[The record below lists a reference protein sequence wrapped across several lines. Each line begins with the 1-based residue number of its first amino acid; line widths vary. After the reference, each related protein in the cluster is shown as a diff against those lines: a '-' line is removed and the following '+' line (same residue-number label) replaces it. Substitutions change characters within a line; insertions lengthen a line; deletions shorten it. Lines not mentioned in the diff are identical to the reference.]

1 MKRYLNIF
9 PYIIIFVFLL
19 HSSPVL
25 GGEKVHFYASAEAS
39 PSMGGKVIIGI
50 DATPGNPTQSSV
62 NVSKT
67 KDSKYKYKF
76 PVGYYEEVSTT
87 FYYKASANANYVFKG
102 WATDDNVNSG
112 NTNASYS
119 IKLTGKG
126 GLTKDGE
133 ETASKQYAIF
143 ARMTGDPASGSTIN
157 FGEAVEGIGSTQ
169 TITITHAHAGTISL
183 TTTGDFSVSPTSIA
197 SAASETV
204 TPITITFSPQGQ
216 GSKTG
221 KLTVS
226 SNNGL
231 SNLTYTL
238 KGVGY
243 AKPSV
248 QWNTNFSEQI
258 TSGVTLSVGDTLR
271 ASCVS
276 GQTITYSDYKT
287 DYFSSAIDDNGDPV
301 LVVKESI
308 LGTISNVSVKVNLE
322 KREDTFW
329 AAHSETFTLGLTNLT
344 PQTIVWNDKISDLT
358 NKNLPY
364 TINLTA
370 VAYNSKTNQPSGL
383 PITYTVDKTDY
394 VSVSGNTLTVKA
406 VGGLTTITAS
416 VAGNASYAPASVSKI
431 VKVID
436 ATKPCDTEDEYS
448 DGSFKGKNTHTIYP
462 TLPDKLTFNARKETW
477 LLSKELHVVEYNG
490 STELNKH
497 VYGDISSDNAGTN
510 IAITLQPTTTH
521 VVFKASDKA
530 TYTYYITDI
539 KTTRRTSCEVD
550 KTSLHYASYPG
561 QAITQTVKCTYANTM
576 IFLSLESGSN
586 WTVNP
591 ESFGEC
597 GGEGE
602 QAIQVTFSSQTKG
615 EFFDVLYIKNNVG
628 TILKEISLT
637 ASVTTQ
643 EQLLESWNIQETY
656 TVADKAILQAKTNI
670 GKTDFT
676 FSVESSTPNDIVQ
689 IDGNTMTFKGTG
701 TATIQAYQAGGGLY
715 DAFTTTKTI
724 TINKATPTI
733 ITPPT
738 ASNISYTQALGK
750 SNLSGGVVTIDW
762 QGNENTPVEGHFQWK
777 QPMFVPSANYGN
789 PQQQTLV
796 FVPNREDLYNR
807 VECQTTL
814 TVAQINQTLTWNQDL
829 PTTVVEGEQIPLTTT
844 VTSGRPISYTFSPD
858 YLGKQATK
866 VVATNPD
873 TLIAL
878 QRGKGT
884 VTAVCPGDADYKA
897 SNAITKNIN
906 ILGQPRISWNL
917 PDMVMF
923 NQQYNDIYTI
933 TNGDPALLTITN
945 HHPDIAYIE
954 NNQLTVLNKKGTA
967 TITFTFAGN
976 DEWAAWETEL
986 NITPQSAL
994 DHVAFT
1000 YNEAMFNANTITIQ
1014 KTKASWDN
1022 NTLKLNNGTTNWDD
1036 VYVVIKFKGI
1046 PKDVSFDYKA
1056 GSGTAS
1062 TGWTDWSAPPWYV
1075 HESADGSNWSSI
1087 WDIESNSTDW
1097 KTVSNLPLKPDTRY
1111 IKLCYSG
1118 NFDGY
1123 FRNVTV
1129 SERNELIANPTSLDF
1144 GNTAKVGDEPTTR
1157 TLALNWYNVFDLDV
1171 YVEGANA
1178 NVFKAVTTSVSASPD
1193 NYQENVSVTVQY
1205 LHTEG
1210 GTANAELCISDTKK
1224 GGTQT
1229 LRIPMT
1235 GITQKLQQTLSWLPN
1250 YADAEPILP
1259 ISNEPITVAQAS
1271 SGLEVTYT
1279 SSNPAV
1285 IEVVNDGKALKVV
1298 GRGETLITATQ
1309 AGNSTWAEAT
1319 SIQKTFKVTEKNITR
1334 IQLTQDL
1341 TRLKTTDEDFTLIAK
1356 LQKQLSDGSWEE
1368 VPEQA
1373 ANIRFSTPTN
1383 NVVTV
1388 VNTNQLHIVAEG
1400 TDMLYAYF
1408 DETQQYEAAQC
1419 AVSVRVRVP
1428 SVGCDHPIIPTDLTE
1443 EYTFFQMNMD
1453 EINKV
1458 IAIDRTY
1465 GTPASFTFKHA
1476 GGNYKAPIIGTNHY
1490 KGPLTVQQS
1499 TDGGS
1504 TWSGNLY
1511 EVTPTLNQYNETEAI
1526 ELSRNATHIRITRP
1540 ANGEGYHYIK
1550 DVVVLMADYV
1560 ESQPNAVD
1568 FGNVSVGSTVTKEI
1582 TIDYSYIRD
1591 VLELSKTT
1599 NELSLSHD
1607 AIGEDCGDF
1616 GKQIVQVTF
1625 HPQIG
1630 STAMGAY
1637 NDVITLT
1644 ESVRGEVL
1652 QIPVAA
1658 NVTKS
1663 GQQIVWDQPTDVQ
1676 ALDDVIINAH
1686 ATSEL
1691 PLTYQ
1696 TSDPTIATV
1705 DNNGHVT
1712 ILQAGTVIFTV
1723 SQAGNIYYN
1732 PATPVSKEFTIH
1744 KVVPTIVTY
1753 PTASTICYGQAL
1765 MHATLTGGAAQDDM
1779 PGTFAWTNE
1788 LALPGDVGT
1797 QPVSVTFVP
1806 QGQHALFY
1814 DVAVFTIPIE
1824 VLRAEQRIA
1833 ILQALPIQARLNI
1846 AAPINACVQIRNSVT
1861 NEWECRNRT
1870 FTILSSDPAIV
1881 SVAGRYITGLQ
1892 KGQTTT
1898 LQLSVAEDA
1907 NYLPI
1912 EPLSVDVVVYEQDQ
1926 WLAVMPDDE
1935 DKHANTGVDE
1945 GTFNM
1950 VFAQIDQATL
1960 DAFGGAVNKTYTNVL
1975 NEESYYVAN
1984 QMTYMQMVKA
1994 DIWLPFVAP
2003 FDIKSLSVL
2012 ETMDEAQLQNAPTK
2026 QDAITLQAQANKVF
2040 VDLMQTQ
2047 LQEDGQGHITAPDLQ
2062 GIIDQFVNESTTN
2075 RGLFPL
2081 VHYNGT
2087 NGNTASYYLYETTGT
2102 WDFLNDKVDITW
2114 QPVIQDADGV
2124 IMKKGHAYMLQFP
2137 YCPFCANHDRWD
2149 YWTGKIILFQGMGT
2163 QTIDGTNQHQ
2173 TIKQLQNSLL
2183 TNQLTYTGNATLH
2196 DMHADAGEVFVFD
2209 DNPENDTYNYFV
2221 RNETACVLKP
2231 TQAFVYANIL
2241 PEKESG
2247 MYPSRVVAVD
2257 DNLPAQNGEQYEYYP
2272 KAISRTG
2279 EIIWE
2284 RRLIQNEGVTTN
2296 IERIEAADQVNVYT
2310 ITGQFLTHTT
2320 FGHIQHVLPNGVY
2333 MVRNQQG
2340 CTQKVVLNNGVVY

>member
-9 PYIIIFVFLL
+9 PYIIAFVFLL
-19 HSSPVL
+19 HSVPVL
-25 GGEKVHFYASAEAS
+25 GKDEVTFEASAEAS
-39 PSMGGKVIIGI
+39 PSVGGKVIIGI
-50 DATPGNPTQSSV
+50 DATPGTPTQSAV
-62 NVSKT
+62 NVSIK
-67 KDSKYKYKF
+67 KDSKFSWGGYK
-76 PVGYYEEVSTT
+76 EASTT

-102 WATDDNVNSG
+102 WSTDINANSG

-126 GLTKDGE
+126 NGKIWEDVKK
-133 ETASKQYAIF
+133 TASKQYAIF
-143 ARMTGDPASGSTIN
+143 ARLTGNPTSGSEID
-157 FGEAVEGIGSTQ
+157 FGEVVGGMIYQKEIV
-169 TITITHAHAGTISL
+169 ITHAHAGNISISAPK
-183 TTTGDFSVSPTSIA
+183 GFSVSPTTIES
-197 SAASETV
+197 SASETE
-204 TPITITFSPQGQ
+204 TTITITFDAKEIGTYK
-216 GSKTG
+216 GTLKI
-221 KLTVS
+221 S
-226 SNNGL
+226 STTDGL
-231 SNLTYTL
+231 DPLTY
-238 KGVGY
+238 
-243 AKPSV
+243 
-248 QWNTNFSEQI
+248 
-258 TSGVTLSVGDTLR
+258 
-271 ASCVS
+271 
-276 GQTITYSDYKT
+276 
-287 DYFSSAIDDNGDPV
+287 
-301 LVVKESI
+301 
-308 LGTISNVSVKVNLE
+308 NLE
-322 KREDTFW
+322 
-329 AAHSETFTLGLTNLT
+329 
-344 PQTIVWNDKISDLT
+344 
-358 NKNLPY
+358 
-364 TINLTA
+364 
-370 VAYNSKTNQPSGL
+370 
-383 PITYTVDKTDY
+383 
-394 VSVSGNTLTVKA
+394 
-406 VGGLTTITAS
+406 AS
-416 VAGNASYAPASVSKI
+416 VAKI
-431 VKVID
+431 
-436 ATKPCDTEDEYS
+436 AQS
-448 DGSFKGKNTHTIYP
+448 
-462 TLPDKLTFNARKETW
+462 
-477 LLSKELHVVEYNG
+477 
-490 STELNKH
+490 
-497 VYGDISSDNAGTN
+497 
-510 IAITLQPTTTH
+510 
-521 VVFKASDKA
+521 
-530 TYTYYITDI
+530 
-539 KTTRRTSCEVD
+539 
-550 KTSLHYASYPG
+550 
-561 QAITQTVKCTYANTM
+561 
-576 IFLSLESGSN
+576 
-586 WTVNP
+586 
-591 ESFGEC
+591 
-597 GGEGE
+597 
-602 QAIQVTFSSQTKG
+602 
-615 EFFDVLYIKNNVG
+615 
-628 TILKEISLT
+628 
-637 ASVTTQ
+637 
-643 EQLLESWNIQETY
+643 LESWNIQETY
-656 TVADKAILQAKTNI
+656 TVADKVTLQAKTTI

-676 FSVESSTPNDIVQ
+676 FSVDSSTPNDIVQ

-701 TATIQAYQAGGGLY
+701 TATIKAYQAGGGLY
-715 DAFTTTKTI
+715 DVLTTTKTI
-724 TINKATPTI
+724 TINKAKPTI
-733 ITPPT
+733 VTTPT
-738 ASNISYTQALGK
+738 ASNISYTEALGM
-750 SNLSGGVVTIDW
+750 SNLSGGQATINW
-762 QGNENTPVEGHFQWK
+762 QGNENTLVEGHFQWK

-789 PQQQTLV
+789 PQQQSLV
-796 FVPNREDLYNR
+796 FVPTREDLYNR

-844 VTSGRPISYTFSPD
+844 VTSGRPISYTFSPN
-858 YLGKQATK
+858 YLGEQVTK
-866 VVATNPD
+866 VVATNLD

-884 VTAVCPGDADYKA
+884 VTAVCPGDADYKE
-897 SNAITKNIN
+897 SNAITKNIY

-917 PDMVMF
+917 PNMVMF
-923 NQQYNDIYTI
+923 KQQYNDIYTI

-976 DEWAAWETEL
+976 DKWAAWETEL
-986 NITPQSAL
+986 NIKPQSAM

-1000 YNEAMFNANTITIQ
+1000 YNEAMFNADTITTQ
-1014 KTKASWDN
+1014 KTKASWEN
-1022 NTLKLNNGTTNWDD
+1022 NTLKLSDDGFNWDD
-1036 VYVVIKFKGI
+1036 RFVVIKFQGI
-1046 PKDVSFDYKA
+1046 PKDLSFDYRVQYPA
-1056 GSGTAS
+1056 FFTAS
-1062 TGWTDWSAPPWYV
+1062 DADWYV

-1097 KTVSNLPLKPDTRY
+1097 KTVSNLPLKPNTRY

-1157 TLALNWYNVFDLDV
+1157 TLALNWYNVFGLDV

-1178 NVFKAVTTSVSASPD
+1178 NVFEAVTTSVSASPD

-1205 LHTEG
+1205 DHIKG

-1235 GITQKLQQTLSWLPN
+1235 GTTQKLQQTLSWLPN

-1271 SGLEVTYT
+1271 SGLEVAYT

-1298 GRGETLITATQ
+1298 GSGETLITATQ

-1356 LQKQLSDGSWEE
+1356 LQKQLPDGSWEE

-1373 ANIRFSTPTN
+1373 ANIRFSTQTN

-1388 VNTNQLHIVAEG
+1388 LNTNQLHIVAEG

-1408 DETQQYEAAQC
+1408 DETPQYEAAQC

-1443 EYTFFQMNMD
+1443 EYTFFQMNLD

-1476 GGNYKAPIIGTNHY
+1476 GGQWSILGTNY
-1490 KGPLTVQQS
+1490 YQGPLTVQES

-1511 EVTPTLNQYNETEAI
+1511 EVTPVLDQYNETEAI

-1540 ANGEGYHYIK
+1540 KNGQGYHYIK

-1560 ESQPNAVD
+1560 ESQPNALD
-1568 FGNVSVGSTVTKEI
+1568 FGNVSVGSTVTKEV

-1607 AIGEDCGDF
+1607 AIGEDCGDY

-1652 QIPVAA
+1652 QIPVTA

-1663 GQQIVWDQPTDVQ
+1663 GQQIVWDQATDVQ
-1676 ALDDVIINAH
+1676 ALDDLTINAH

-1712 ILQAGTVIFTV
+1712 ILQAGTVTFTV
-1723 SQAGNIYYN
+1723 SQEGNIYYN

-1744 KVVPTIVTY
+1744 KVVPTIATY
-1753 PTASTICYGQAL
+1753 PTASTIHYAQAL

-1824 VLRAEQRIA
+1824 VLPAEQRITM
-1833 ILQALPIQARLNI
+1833 LQALPIQARLNT

-1861 NEWECRNRT
+1861 NEWECSNRT
-1870 FTILSSDPAIV
+1870 FTVLSSDPAIV
-1881 SVAGRYITGLQ
+1881 SVEGKYITGLQ

-1907 NYLPI
+1907 NYLSI

-1935 DKHANTGVDE
+1935 DKHANTGVNE

-2003 FDIKSLSVL
+2003 FDIQSLSVL
-2012 ETMDEAQLQNAPTK
+2012 ETMDEALLQNAATK
-2026 QDAITLQAQANKVF
+2026 QEAITLQAQANKTF

-2047 LQEDGQGHITAPDLQ
+2047 LQEDALGSITATDLQ
-2062 GIIDQFVNESTTN
+2062 GIIDQFVNQSTTD
-2075 RGLFPL
+2075 RGVFPL
-2081 VHYNGT
+2081 VHYDGT

-2137 YCPFCANHDRWD
+2137 YCPFCVNHDRWD
-2149 YWTGKIILFQGMGT
+2149 YWTGKIILFQGVGT
-2163 QTIDGTNQHQ
+2163 QTIDGTNQHSQ
-2173 TIKQLQNSLL
+2173 IKAQQSNLL

-2209 DNPENDTYNYFV
+2209 DNPQNDTYNYFV

-2247 MYPSRVVAVD
+2247 MYPSRVVAAD

-2272 KAISRTG
+2272 KAVSRTG

-2284 RRLIQNEGVTTN
+2284 RRPIQNEGVTTN
-2296 IERIEAADQVNVYT
+2296 IERIEATDQVNVYT

-2320 FGHIQHVLPNGVY
+2320 FGHIQNVLPNGVY

-2340 CTQKVVLNNGVVY
+2340 RTQKVVLNNGVVY

>member
-1 MKRYLNIF
+1 MKRKLH
-9 PYIIIFVFLL
+9 YIILTLILVV
-19 HSSPVL
+19 SNNVL
-25 GGEKVHFYASAEAS
+25 AKNVNFDAYAYAEPLTAGKVKISAE
-39 PSMGGKVIIGI
+39 GKNNEDSEAYLRI
-50 DATPGNPTQSSV
+50 
-62 NVSKT
+62 T
-67 KDSKYKYKF
+67 KDSKWSVIYYKT
-76 PVGYYEEVSTT
+76 VSTT
-87 FYYKASANANYVFKG
+87 FYYEYSQNESQKEVYHFKG
-102 WATDDNVNSG
+102 WNSDKNANTGDNTITYYVEG
-112 NTNASYS
+112 NGYEPNPT
-119 IKLTGKG
+119 
-126 GLTKDGE
+126 LTKY
-133 ETASKQYAIF
+133 YAIF
-143 ARMTGDPASGSTIN
+143 ARMTGDPASGSTID
-157 FGEAVEGIGSTQ
+157 FGEAVEGIGATK
-169 TITITHAHAGTISL
+169 ILNITHAHAGTISL
-183 TTTGDFSVSPTSIA
+183 TTTGDFSVSPATINSIA
-197 SAASETV
+197 EETAS
-204 TPITITFSPQGQ
+204 ITITFSPQGQ
-216 GSKTG
+216 GIRKGT
-221 KLTVS
+221 LTVS

-238 KGVGY
+238 QGVGY

-248 QWNTNFSEQI
+248 EWNTNFSEQI
-258 TSGVTLSVGDTLR
+258 TSGVTTLSVGDTLR

-276 GQTITYSDYKT
+276 GQTITYSDYNT
-287 DYFSSAIDDNGDPV
+287 DYFSSAIDDAGDPV

-308 LGTISNVSVKVNLE
+308 PGTISNVSVKVNLE
-322 KREDTFW
+322 KREDTYW

-344 PQTIVWNDKISDLT
+344 PQYILWTDNISNLT

-364 TINLTA
+364 TKELTA
-370 VAYNSKTNQPSGL
+370 VAYNSKTNQPSEL
-383 PITYTVDKTDY
+383 PITYTVDNEDY
-394 VSVSGNTLTVKA
+394 VSVSGNTLTIKA
-406 VGGLTTITAS
+406 VGGPTTITAS
-416 VAGNASYAPASVSKI
+416 VAGNENYAPASVSKI

-436 ATKPCDTEDEYS
+436 ATKLCDTEDIHNN
-448 DGSFKGKNTHTIYP
+448 GSFKENNTYTIYP
-462 TLPDKLTFNARKETW
+462 TLPDKLTFNARKQNL
-477 LLSKELHVVEYNG
+477 LLSKDLHVFEYNG
-490 STELNKH
+490 STELKKH
-497 VYGDISSDNAGTN
+497 VYEDISYKDAGTN

-530 TYTYYITDI
+530 TYTYYITNI
-539 KTTRRTSCEVD
+539 RTTRRTSCEVD
-550 KTSLHYASYPG
+550 KTSFHYASYPG

-615 EFFDVLYIKNNVG
+615 EFSDVLYIKNNVG
-628 TILKEISLT
+628 TILKEIPLT

-656 TVADKAILQAKTNI
+656 TVADKVTLQAKTNI

-676 FSVESSTPNDIVQ
+676 FSVDSSTPADIVQ

-701 TATIQAYQAGGGLY
+701 TATIKAYQAGGGLY

-738 ASNISYTQALGK
+738 ASNISYTQTLGM

-777 QPMFVPSANYGN
+777 EIMLVPSANYGN

-829 PTTVVEGEQIPLTTT
+829 PTTIVEDELIPLTTT

-858 YLGKQATK
+858 YLGEQATK

-897 SNAITKNIN
+897 SNAITKNIY
-906 ILGQPRISWNL
+906 ILGQPRITWNL

-923 NQQYNDIYTI
+923 NQQYNNIYSI

-945 HHPDIAYIE
+945 HHPNIAYIE
-954 NNQLTVLNKKGTA
+954 NNKLTVLNKKGTA

-1036 VYVVIKFKGI
+1036 VYVVINFKGI
-1046 PKDVSFDYKA
+1046 PKDLSFDYRA
-1056 GSGTAS
+1056 GNGTAS

-1075 HESADGSNWSSI
+1075 HESADGTNWSPI

-1097 KTVSNLPLKPDTRY
+1097 KTVSNLPLKPNTRY

-1178 NVFKAVTTSVSASPD
+1178 NVFEAITTSVPASPD
-1193 NYQENVSVTVQY
+1193 NYQENVQVTVQY

-1210 GTANAELCISDTKK
+1210 GTANAELCISDVKQ

-1235 GITQKLQQTLSWLPN
+1235 GTTQKLQQTLSWLPN
-1250 YADAEPILP
+1250 YADAEPVLP
-1259 ISNEPITVAQAS
+1259 ISNEPITVATAS

-1285 IEVVNDGKALKVV
+1285 IDVVNDGKALKVV
-1298 GRGETLITATQ
+1298 GSGETLITATQ
-1309 AGNSTWAEAT
+1309 AGNSTWAAAT

-1373 ANIRFSTPTN
+1373 ANIRFSTQTN

-1400 TDMLYAYF
+1400 TDILYAYF

-1443 EYTFFQMNMD
+1443 EYTFFQMNKD

-1540 ANGEGYHYIK
+1540 KDGEGYHYIK

-1591 VLELSKTT
+1591 ELELSKTT

-1630 STAMGAY
+1630 TTTMGAY
-1637 NDVITLT
+1637 NDIITLT

-1652 QIPVAA
+1652 QIPVTA

-1663 GQQIVWDQPTDVQ
+1663 GQQIVWDQATDVQ
-1676 ALDDVIINAH
+1676 ALDDLTINAH

-1705 DNNGHVT
+1705 DNNGYVT
-1712 ILQAGTVIFTV
+1712 ILQAGTVTFTV
-1723 SQAGNIYYN
+1723 SQEGNIYYN

-1744 KVVPTIVTY
+1744 KVVPTIATY
-1753 PTASTICYGQAL
+1753 PTASTIHYGQAL

-1788 LALPGDVGT
+1788 LALPGNVGI
-1797 QPVSVTFVP
+1797 QQVSVTFNP

-1824 VLRAEQRIA
+1824 VLPAEQRITM
-1833 ILQALPIQARLNI
+1833 LQALPIQARLNT

-1861 NEWECRNRT
+1861 NEWECSNRT
-1870 FTILSSDPAIV
+1870 FTVLSSDPTIV

-1907 NYLPI
+1907 NYLTI
-1912 EPLSVDVVVYEQDQ
+1912 APLEVDVVVYEQDQ

-1935 DKHANTGVDE
+1935 DKSANSGENE
-1945 GTFNM
+1945 GSFNM

-1960 DAFGGAVNKTYTNVL
+1960 DAFGGVVNKTYTNVL
-1975 NEESYYVAN
+1975 NAEPYFVAN
-1984 QMTYMQMVKA
+1984 QMCYMQMVKA

-2003 FDIKSLSVL
+2003 FDIRSLSVL
-2012 ETMDEAQLQNAPTK
+2012 ETMDEALLQNAATK
-2026 QDAITLQAQANKVF
+2026 QEAITLQAQANKTF

-2047 LQEDGQGHITAPDLQ
+2047 LQEDALGSITATDLQ
-2062 GIIDQFVNESTTN
+2062 GIIDQFVNQSTTD
-2075 RGLFPL
+2075 RGVFPL
-2081 VHYNGT
+2081 VHYDGT

-2102 WDFLNDKVDITW
+2102 WELLNDKVDITW
-2114 QPVIQDADGV
+2114 QPVTKDADGI

-2137 YCPFCANHDRWD
+2137 YCPFCVNHDRWD
-2149 YWTGKIILFQGMGT
+2149 YWTGKIILFQGVGT
-2163 QTIDGTNQHQ
+2163 QTIDGTNQHSQ
-2173 TIKQLQNSLL
+2173 IKAQQSNLL

-2196 DMHADAGEVFVFD
+2196 DMYADAGEVFVFD
-2209 DNPENDTYNYFV
+2209 DNPQNETYNYFV
-2221 RNETACVLKP
+2221 RNETTCVLKP

-2241 PEKESG
+2241 PEKEDV
-2247 MYPSRVVAVD
+2247 MYPSRVVAA
-2257 DNLPAQNGEQYEYYP
+2257 NENEPIQSYEQYEYYP
-2272 KAISRTG
+2272 KAVSRTG

-2284 RRLIQNEGVTTN
+2284 RRPIKNEGVTTH
-2296 IERIEAADQVNVYT
+2296 IERIEATDPVNVYT
-2310 ITGQFLTHTT
+2310 LTGQFLTHTT
-2320 FGHIQHVLPNGVY
+2320 LGQIQNTLPNGVY

-2340 CTQKVVLNNGVVY
+2340 CTQKVVLNNGMVY

>member
-9 PYIIIFVFLL
+9 PYIIAFVFLL
-19 HSSPVL
+19 HSVPVL
-25 GGEKVHFYASAEAS
+25 GKDEVTFEASAEAS
-39 PSMGGKVIIGI
+39 PSVGGKVIIGI
-50 DATPGNPTQSSV
+50 DATPGSPTQSAV
-62 NVSKT
+62 NVSIK
-67 KDSKYKYKF
+67 KDSKLSWGGYK
-76 PVGYYEEVSTT
+76 EASTT

-102 WATDDNVNSG
+102 WSADVNANSG

-126 GLTKDGE
+126 NGIIWEDVK

-143 ARMTGDPASGSTIN
+143 ARMTGDLASGSTID
-157 FGEAVEGIGSTQ
+157 FGEAVEGIGATK
-169 TITITHAHAGTISL
+169 ILNVTHAHAGTISL
-183 TTTGDFSVSPTSIA
+183 TTTGDFSVSPATINSIA
-197 SAASETV
+197 EETAS
-204 TPITITFSPQGQ
+204 ITITFSPQGQ
-216 GSKTG
+216 GPKTG
-221 KLTVS
+221 TLTVS

-238 KGVGY
+238 QGVGY

-248 QWNTNFSEQI
+248 EWNTNFSEQI
-258 TSGVTLSVGDTLR
+258 KSGEATLSVGDTLR

-276 GQTITYSDYKT
+276 GQTITYSDYNT
-287 DYFSSAIDDNGDPV
+287 DYFSSAIDDAGDPV

-308 LGTISNVSVKVNLE
+308 PGTISNVSVKVNLE
-322 KREDTFW
+322 KREDTYW

-383 PITYTVDKTDY
+383 PITYTVDKIDY
-394 VSVSGNTLTVKA
+394 VSVSGNTLTIKA
-406 VGGLTTITAS
+406 VGGPTTITAS

-436 ATKPCDTEDEYS
+436 VTKLCDTEDIHNN
-448 DGSFKGKNTHTIYP
+448 GSFKENNTYTIYP
-462 TLPDKLTFNARKETW
+462 TLPDKLTFNARKQNL
-477 LLSKELHVVEYNG
+477 LLSKDLHVVEYNG
-490 STELNKH
+490 STELKKH
-497 VYGDISSDNAGTN
+497 VYEDISYKDAGTN
-510 IAITLQPTTTH
+510 VEITLQPTTTH

-539 KTTRRTSCEVD
+539 KTTRRTLCEVD
-550 KTSLHYASYPG
+550 KTSSHYASYPG

-615 EFFDVLYIKNNVG
+615 EFSDVLYIKNNVG
-628 TILKEISLT
+628 TILKEIPLT

-656 TVADKAILQAKTNI
+656 TVADKVTLQAKTNI

-676 FSVESSTPNDIVQ
+676 FSVESSTPADIVQ

-701 TATIQAYQAGGGLY
+701 TATIKAYQAGGGLY
-715 DAFTTTKTI
+715 DAFTTTQTI

-738 ASNISYTQALGK
+738 ASNISYTQTLGM

-762 QGNENTPVEGHFQWK
+762 QGNENTLVEGHFQWK
-777 QPMFVPSANYGN
+777 EIMLVPSANYGN

-796 FVPNREDLYNR
+796 FVPTRGDLYNR

-829 PTTVVEGEQIPLTTT
+829 PTTIVEDELIPLTTT

-858 YLGKQATK
+858 YLGEQATK

-884 VTAVCPGDADYKA
+884 VTAACPGDADYKA
-897 SNAITKNIN
+897 SNAITKNIY
-906 ILGQPRISWNL
+906 ILGQPRITWNL

-1036 VYVVIKFKGI
+1036 VYVVIKFNGI
-1046 PKDVSFDYKA
+1046 PKDLSFDYKA
-1056 GSGTAS
+1056 GDGKAS

-1075 HESADGSNWSSI
+1075 EESADGTNWSSI
-1087 WDIESNSTDW
+1087 WDIESKSTDW
-1097 KTVSNLPLKPDTRY
+1097 KTISNLPLKPNTRY

-1118 NFDGY
+1118 NYEGY

-1157 TLALNWYNVFDLDV
+1157 TLALNWYNVFGLDV

-1193 NYQENVSVTVQY
+1193 NYQENVQVTVQY

-1210 GTANAELCISDTKK
+1210 GTANAELCISDVKQ

-1229 LRIPMT
+1229 IRIPMT
-1235 GITQKLQQTLSWLPN
+1235 GTTQKLQQTLSWLPN
-1250 YADAEPILP
+1250 YADAEPVLP

-1279 SSNPAV
+1279 SSNAAV

-1298 GRGETLITATQ
+1298 GSGETLITATQ

-1319 SIQKTFKVTEKNITR
+1319 CIQKTFKVTEKNITR

-1356 LQKQLSDGSWEE
+1356 LQKQLPDGSWEE

-1373 ANIRFSTPTN
+1373 ANIRFSTQTN

-1388 VNTNQLHIVAEG
+1388 VNTNQLHVVAEG

-1408 DETQQYEAAQC
+1408 DETPQYEAAQC

-1443 EYTFFQMNMD
+1443 EYTFFQMNKD

-1490 KGPLTVQQS
+1490 KGPLTVQES

-1511 EVTPTLNQYNETEAI
+1511 EVTPTLDQYNETEAI

-1607 AIGEDCGDF
+1607 AIGDDCGDF
-1616 GKQIVQVTF
+1616 GKQIVQVTLQ
-1625 HPQIG
+1625 PQIG
-1630 STAMGAY
+1630 TTTMGAY
-1637 NDVITLT
+1637 NDIITIT

-1652 QIPVAA
+1652 QIPVTA

-1663 GQQIVWDQPTDVQ
+1663 GQQIVWDQATDVQ
-1676 ALDDVIINAH
+1676 ALDDLTINAH

-1712 ILQAGTVIFTV
+1712 ILQAGTVTFTV
-1723 SQAGNIYYN
+1723 SQEGNIYYN

-1744 KVVPTIVTY
+1744 KVVPTIATY
-1753 PTASTICYGQAL
+1753 PTASTIHYGQAL

-1788 LALPGDVGT
+1788 LALPGNVGI
-1797 QPVSVTFVP
+1797 QQVSVTFNP

-1814 DVAVFTIPIE
+1814 DAAVFTIPIE
-1824 VLRAEQRIA
+1824 VLPAEQRITM
-1833 ILQALPIQARLNI
+1833 LQALPIQARLNT

-1861 NEWECRNRT
+1861 NEWECSNRT
-1870 FTILSSDPAIV
+1870 FAVLSSDPTIV
-1881 SVAGRYITGLQ
+1881 SVEGRYITGLQ

-1907 NYLPI
+1907 NYLTI
-1912 EPLSVDVVVYEQDQ
+1912 APLELDVVVYEQDQ

-1935 DKHANTGVDE
+1935 DKSANSGENE
-1945 GTFNM
+1945 GSFNM

-1960 DAFGGAVNKTYTNVL
+1960 DAFGGVVNKTYTNVL
-1975 NEESYYVAN
+1975 NAESYFVAN
-1984 QMTYMQMVKA
+1984 QMCYMQMVKA

-2003 FDIKSLSVL
+2003 FDIQSLSVL
-2012 ETMDEAQLQNAPTK
+2012 ETMDEALLQNAATK
-2026 QDAITLQAQANKVF
+2026 QEAIALQAQANKTF

-2047 LQEDGQGHITAPDLQ
+2047 LQEDALGSITATDLQ
-2062 GIIDQFVNESTTN
+2062 GIIDQFVNQSTTD
-2075 RGLFPL
+2075 RGVFPL
-2081 VHYNGT
+2081 VHYDGT

-2102 WDFLNDKVDITW
+2102 WELLNDKVDITW
-2114 QPVIQDADGV
+2114 QPVTKDADGI

-2137 YCPFCANHDRWD
+2137 YCPFCVNHDRWD
-2149 YWTGKIILFQGMGT
+2149 YWTGKIILFQGVGT
-2163 QTIDGTNQHQ
+2163 QTIDGTNQHSQ
-2173 TIKQLQNSLL
+2173 IKAQQSNLL

-2196 DMHADAGEVFVFD
+2196 DMYADAGEVFVFD
-2209 DNPENDTYNYFV
+2209 DNPQNETYNYFV
-2221 RNETACVLKP
+2221 RNETTCVLKP

-2241 PEKESG
+2241 PEKEDV
-2247 MYPSRVVAVD
+2247 MYPSRVVAA
-2257 DNLPAQNGEQYEYYP
+2257 NENAPIQSYEQYEYYP
-2272 KAISRTG
+2272 KAVSRTG

-2284 RRLIQNEGVTTN
+2284 RRPIRNEGVTTH
-2296 IERIEAADQVNVYT
+2296 IERIEATDPVNVYT
-2310 ITGQFLTHTT
+2310 LTGQFLTHTT
-2320 FGHIQHVLPNGVY
+2320 LGQIQNTLPNGVY

-2340 CTQKVVLNNGVVY
+2340 CTQKVVLNNGMVY

>member
-39 PSMGGKVIIGI
+39 PSVGGKVIIGI
-50 DATPGNPTQSSV
+50 DEMPGTPEQSSV
-62 NVSKT
+62 NVYKK
-67 KDSKYKYKF
+67 KDSKYIWYK
-76 PVGYYEEVSTT
+76 VTYEEVSTT

-102 WATDDNVNSG
+102 WATDINANSG

-126 GLTKDGE
+126 GVTKDGE

-143 ARMTGDPASGSTIN
+143 ARLTGNPTSGSEID
-157 FGEAVEGIGSTQ
+157 FGEVVGGMIYQKEIV
-169 TITITHAHAGTISL
+169 ITHAHAGNISISVPN
-183 TTTGDFSVSPTSIA
+183 GFSVSPTTIES
-197 SAASETV
+197 SASEKET
-204 TPITITFSPQGQ
+204 TITITFDAKEIGTYK
-216 GSKTG
+216 GTLKI
-221 KLTVS
+221 S
-226 SNNGL
+226 STTDGL
-231 SNLTYTL
+231 DPLTY
-238 KGVGY
+238 
-243 AKPSV
+243 
-248 QWNTNFSEQI
+248 
-258 TSGVTLSVGDTLR
+258 
-271 ASCVS
+271 
-276 GQTITYSDYKT
+276 
-287 DYFSSAIDDNGDPV
+287 
-301 LVVKESI
+301 
-308 LGTISNVSVKVNLE
+308 NLE
-322 KREDTFW
+322 
-329 AAHSETFTLGLTNLT
+329 
-344 PQTIVWNDKISDLT
+344 
-358 NKNLPY
+358 
-364 TINLTA
+364 
-370 VAYNSKTNQPSGL
+370 
-383 PITYTVDKTDY
+383 
-394 VSVSGNTLTVKA
+394 
-406 VGGLTTITAS
+406 AS
-416 VAGNASYAPASVSKI
+416 VAQ
-431 VKVID
+431 
-436 ATKPCDTEDEYS
+436 
-448 DGSFKGKNTHTIYP
+448 
-462 TLPDKLTFNARKETW
+462 
-477 LLSKELHVVEYNG
+477 
-490 STELNKH
+490 
-497 VYGDISSDNAGTN
+497 
-510 IAITLQPTTTH
+510 IAQ
-521 VVFKASDKA
+521 S
-530 TYTYYITDI
+530 
-539 KTTRRTSCEVD
+539 
-550 KTSLHYASYPG
+550 
-561 QAITQTVKCTYANTM
+561 
-576 IFLSLESGSN
+576 
-586 WTVNP
+586 
-591 ESFGEC
+591 
-597 GGEGE
+597 
-602 QAIQVTFSSQTKG
+602 
-615 EFFDVLYIKNNVG
+615 
-628 TILKEISLT
+628 
-637 ASVTTQ
+637 
-643 EQLLESWNIQETY
+643 LESWNIQETY
-656 TVADKAILQAKTNI
+656 TVADKVTLQAKTNI

-676 FSVESSTPNDIVQ
+676 FSVVSSTPNDIVQ

-701 TATIQAYQAGGGLY
+701 TATIKAYQAGGGLY

-733 ITPPT
+733 VTTPT
-738 ASNISYTQALGK
+738 ASNISYTEALGK
-750 SNLSGGVVTIDW
+750 SNLSGGQATINW

-844 VTSGRPISYTFSPD
+844 ITSGRPISYTFSPD
-858 YLGKQATK
+858 YLGEQATK

-897 SNAITKNIN
+897 SNAITKNIY

-917 PDMVMF
+917 PNMVMF
-923 NQQYNDIYTI
+923 KQQYNDIYTI
-933 TNGDPALLTITN
+933 TNGDPTLLTITN

-1022 NTLKLNNGTTNWDD
+1022 NTLKLSGGGFDWDD
-1036 VYVVIKFKGI
+1036 RFVVIKFQGI
-1046 PKDVSFDYKA
+1046 PKDLSFDYRVQYPA
-1056 GSGTAS
+1056 FFTAS
-1062 TGWTDWSAPPWYV
+1062 DADWYV

-1129 SERNELIANPTSLDF
+1129 SERNELIANPISLDF

-1157 TLALNWYNVFDLDV
+1157 TLALNWYNVFGLDV

-1178 NVFKAVTTSVSASPD
+1178 NVFETVTTSVSASPD

-1210 GTANAELCISDTKK
+1210 GTANAELCISDVKQ

-1235 GITQKLQQTLSWLPN
+1235 GTTQKLQQTLSWLPN
-1250 YADAEPILP
+1250 YADAEPVLP

-1298 GRGETLITATQ
+1298 GSGETLIMATQ

-1373 ANIRFSTPTN
+1373 ANIRFSTQTN

-1408 DETQQYEAAQC
+1408 DETPQYEAAQC

-1443 EYTFFQMNMD
+1443 EYTFFQMD
-1453 EINKV
+1453 LKEINKV

-1476 GGNYKAPIIGTNHY
+1476 GGQWSILGTNY
-1490 KGPLTVQQS
+1490 YQGSLTVQES
-1499 TDGGS
+1499 TDSGN

-1511 EVTPTLNQYNETEAI
+1511 EVTPTLDQYNETEAI

-1540 ANGEGYHYIK
+1540 QNGQGYHYIK

-1560 ESQPNAVD
+1560 ESVPNAVD

-1630 STAMGAY
+1630 NTAMGAY

-1652 QIPVAA
+1652 QIPVTA

-1663 GQQIVWDQPTDVQ
+1663 GQQIVWDQATDVQ
-1676 ALDDVIINAH
+1676 ALDDVIINAY

-1712 ILQAGTVIFTV
+1712 ILQAGTVTFTV
-1723 SQAGNIYYN
+1723 SQEGNIYYN

-1744 KVVPTIVTY
+1744 KVVPTIATY
-1753 PTASTICYGQAL
+1753 PTASTIHYGQAL
-1765 MHATLTGGAAQDDM
+1765 LHATLTGGAAQDDM
-1779 PGTFAWTNE
+1779 PGSFAWTNE
-1788 LALPGDVGT
+1788 LALPGNVGM
-1797 QPVSVTFVP
+1797 QQVSVTFKP

-1824 VLRAEQRIA
+1824 VLPAEQRITM
-1833 ILQALPIQARLNI
+1833 LQALPIQARLNT

-1861 NEWECRNRT
+1861 NEWECSNRT
-1870 FTILSSDPAIV
+1870 FTVLSSNPAIV
-1881 SVAGRYITGLQ
+1881 SVEGKYITGLQ

-1907 NYLPI
+1907 NYLSI
-1912 EPLSVDVVVYEQDQ
+1912 APLEVDVVVYKQDQ
-1926 WLAVMPDDE
+1926 WLAVMPDDD
-1935 DKHANTGVDE
+1935 DKHANTGVNE

-2003 FDIKSLSVL
+2003 FDIQSLSVL
-2012 ETMDEAQLQNAPTK
+2012 ETMDEALLQNAATK
-2026 QDAITLQAQANKVF
+2026 QEAITLQAQANKTF

-2047 LQEDGQGHITAPDLQ
+2047 LQEDALGSITATDLQ
-2062 GIIDQFVNESTTN
+2062 GIIDQFVNQSTTD
-2075 RGLFPL
+2075 RGVFPL
-2081 VHYNGT
+2081 VHYDGT

-2114 QPVIQDADGV
+2114 QPVTKDADGI

-2137 YCPFCANHDRWD
+2137 YCPFCVNHDRWD
-2149 YWTGKIILFQGMGT
+2149 YWTGKIILFQGVGT
-2163 QTIDGTNQHQ
+2163 QTIDGTNQHSQ
-2173 TIKQLQNSLL
+2173 IKAQQSNLL

-2209 DNPENDTYNYFV
+2209 DDPENDTYNYFV

-2247 MYPSRVVAVD
+2247 MYPSRVVAAD

-2272 KAISRTG
+2272 KAVSRTG

-2284 RRLIQNEGVTTN
+2284 RRPIQNEGVTTH
-2296 IERIEAADQVNVYT
+2296 IERIEATDQVNVYT

-2340 CTQKVVLNNGVVY
+2340 RTQKVVLNNGVVY

>member
-1 MKRYLNIF
+1 MKIRNIANIRVLMILCVLVCIASNAYADKYRSSLTVT
-9 PYIIIFVFLL
+9 PSPKGAGLVYVGTSSGQPTSGEAQTVSQEKERDSSDHTYYVNAKATKSGYIFLGWSEKNDAIEL
-19 HSSPVL
+19 HTPAQTKFSLKS
-25 GGEKVHFYASAEAS
+25 
-39 PSMGGKVIIGI
+39 GKNQTI
-50 DATPGNPTQSSV
+50 DYTR
-62 NVSKT
+62 
-67 KDSKYKYKF
+67 
-76 PVGYYEEVSTT
+76 
-87 FYYKASANANYVFKG
+87 
-102 WATDDNVNSG
+102 
-112 NTNASYS
+112 
-119 IKLTGKG
+119 
-126 GLTKDGE
+126 
-133 ETASKQYAIF
+133 YAIF
-143 ARMTGDPASGSTIN
+143 ARLTGNPTSGSEID
-157 FGEAVEGIGSTQ
+157 FGEVVGGMIYQKEIV
-169 TITITHAHAGTISL
+169 ITHAHAGNISISAPN
-183 TTTGDFSVSPTSIA
+183 GFSVSPTTIES
-197 SAASETV
+197 SASETE
-204 TPITITFSPQGQ
+204 TTITITFDAKEIGTYK
-216 GSKTG
+216 GTLKI
-221 KLTVS
+221 S
-226 SNNGL
+226 STTDGL
-231 SNLTYTL
+231 DPLTY
-238 KGVGY
+238 
-243 AKPSV
+243 
-248 QWNTNFSEQI
+248 
-258 TSGVTLSVGDTLR
+258 
-271 ASCVS
+271 
-276 GQTITYSDYKT
+276 
-287 DYFSSAIDDNGDPV
+287 
-301 LVVKESI
+301 
-308 LGTISNVSVKVNLE
+308 NLE
-322 KREDTFW
+322 
-329 AAHSETFTLGLTNLT
+329 
-344 PQTIVWNDKISDLT
+344 
-358 NKNLPY
+358 
-364 TINLTA
+364 
-370 VAYNSKTNQPSGL
+370 
-383 PITYTVDKTDY
+383 
-394 VSVSGNTLTVKA
+394 
-406 VGGLTTITAS
+406 AS
-416 VAGNASYAPASVSKI
+416 VAK
-431 VKVID
+431 
-436 ATKPCDTEDEYS
+436 
-448 DGSFKGKNTHTIYP
+448 
-462 TLPDKLTFNARKETW
+462 
-477 LLSKELHVVEYNG
+477 
-490 STELNKH
+490 
-497 VYGDISSDNAGTN
+497 
-510 IAITLQPTTTH
+510 
-521 VVFKASDKA
+521 KAQS
-530 TYTYYITDI
+530 
-539 KTTRRTSCEVD
+539 
-550 KTSLHYASYPG
+550 
-561 QAITQTVKCTYANTM
+561 
-576 IFLSLESGSN
+576 
-586 WTVNP
+586 
-591 ESFGEC
+591 
-597 GGEGE
+597 
-602 QAIQVTFSSQTKG
+602 
-615 EFFDVLYIKNNVG
+615 
-628 TILKEISLT
+628 
-637 ASVTTQ
+637 
-643 EQLLESWNIQETY
+643 LESWNIQETY
-656 TVADKAILQAKTNI
+656 TVADKVTLQAKTNI
-670 GKTDFT
+670 GTDFT
-676 FSVESSTPNDIVQ
+676 FSVVSSTPADIVQ
-689 IDGNTMTFKGTG
+689 IDGNTMAFKGTG

-738 ASNISYTQALGK
+738 ASNISYTQVLGE
-750 SNLSGGVVTIDW
+750 SNLSGGQATINW

-777 QPMFVPSANYGN
+777 QPMLVPSANNGN

-858 YLGKQATK
+858 YLGEQATK

-897 SNAITKNIN
+897 SNAITKNIY
-906 ILGQPRISWNL
+906 ILGQPRITWNL
-917 PDMVMF
+917 PDMVIF
-923 NQQYNDIYTI
+923 NQQYNNIYTI

-967 TITFTFAGN
+967 TITFTFAGD

-986 NITPQSAL
+986 NITPQSAM

-1000 YNEAMFNANTITIQ
+1000 YNEAMFNADTITIQ

-1046 PKDVSFDYKA
+1046 PKDLSFDYRA
-1056 GSGTAS
+1056 GNGTAS
-1062 TGWTDWSAPPWYV
+1062 TGWTDWSAPPWYI

-1087 WDIESNSTDW
+1087 WDIESNKTDW

-1111 IKLCYSG
+1111 LKLCYSG

-1157 TLALNWYNVFDLDV
+1157 TLALNWYNVFKLDV

-1178 NVFKAVTTSVSASPD
+1178 NVFEAITTSVSASPD
-1193 NYQENVSVTVQY
+1193 NYQENVQVTVQY

-1235 GITQKLQQTLSWLPN
+1235 GTTQKLQQTLSWLPN
-1250 YADAEPILP
+1250 YADAEPVLP

-1279 SSNPAV
+1279 SSNTAV

-1298 GRGETLITATQ
+1298 GSGETLITATQ

-1356 LQKQLSDGSWEE
+1356 LQKQLPDGSWEE

-1373 ANIRFSTPTN
+1373 ANIRFSTQTN

-1408 DETQQYEAAQC
+1408 DETPQYEAAQC

-1443 EYTFFQMNMD
+1443 EYTFFQMNLD

-1476 GGNYKAPIIGTNHY
+1476 GGQWSILGTNY
-1490 KGPLTVQQS
+1490 YQGPLTVQQS

-1511 EVTPTLNQYNETEAI
+1511 EVTPTLDQYNETEAI

-1540 ANGEGYHYIK
+1540 KNGQGYHYIK

-1560 ESQPNAVD
+1560 ESVPNVVD

-1591 VLELSKTT
+1591 ELELSKTT

-1630 STAMGAY
+1630 TTTMGAY
-1637 NDVITLT
+1637 NDIITIT

-1652 QIPVAA
+1652 QIPVTA

-1663 GQQIVWDQPTDVQ
+1663 GQQIVWDQATDVQ
-1676 ALDDVIINAH
+1676 ALDDLTINAH

-1712 ILQAGTVIFTV
+1712 ILQAGTVTFTV
-1723 SQAGNIYYN
+1723 SQEGNIYYN

-1744 KVVPTIVTY
+1744 KVVPTIATY
-1753 PTASTICYGQAL
+1753 PTASTIHYGQAL

-1779 PGTFAWTNE
+1779 PGSFAWTNE
-1788 LALPGDVGT
+1788 LALPGNVGT
-1797 QPVSVTFVP
+1797 GQVSVTFHP

-1824 VLRAEQRIA
+1824 VLPAEQRITM
-1833 ILQALPIQARLNI
+1833 LQALPIQARLNT

-1861 NEWECRNRT
+1861 NEWECSNRT
-1870 FTILSSDPAIV
+1870 FAVLSSDPAIV
-1881 SVAGRYITGLQ
+1881 SVEGKYITGLQ

-1898 LQLSVAEDA
+1898 LQLSVSEDA
-1907 NYLPI
+1907 NYLSI
-1912 EPLSVDVVVYEQDQ
+1912 APLEVDVVVYEQDQ

-1935 DKHANTGVDE
+1935 DKSANSGENE
-1945 GTFNM
+1945 GSFNM

-1960 DAFGGAVNKTYTNVL
+1960 DAFGGVVNKTYTNVL
-1975 NEESYYVAN
+1975 NAESYFVAN
-1984 QMTYMQMVKA
+1984 QMCYMQMVKA

-2003 FDIKSLSVL
+2003 FDIQSLSVL
-2012 ETMDEAQLQNAPTK
+2012 ETMDEALLQNAATK
-2026 QDAITLQAQANKVF
+2026 QEAITLQAQANKTF

-2047 LQEDGQGHITAPDLQ
+2047 LQEDALGSITATDLQ
-2062 GIIDQFVNESTTN
+2062 GIIDQFVNQSTTD
-2075 RGLFPL
+2075 RGVFPL
-2081 VHYNGT
+2081 VHYDGT

-2102 WDFLNDKVDITW
+2102 WELLNDKVDITW
-2114 QPVIQDADGV
+2114 QPVNKDADGI

-2137 YCPFCANHDRWD
+2137 YCPFCVNHDRWD
-2149 YWTGKIILFQGMGT
+2149 YWTGKIILFQGVGT
-2163 QTIDGTNQHQ
+2163 QTIDGTNQHSQ
-2173 TIKQLQNSLL
+2173 IKAQQSNLL

-2196 DMHADAGEVFVFD
+2196 DMYADAGEVFVFD
-2209 DNPENDTYNYFV
+2209 DNPQNETYNYFV
-2221 RNETACVLKP
+2221 RNETTCVLKP

-2241 PEKESG
+2241 PEKEDV
-2247 MYPSRVVAVD
+2247 MYPSRVVAA
-2257 DNLPAQNGEQYEYYP
+2257 NENAPIQSYEQYEYYP
-2272 KAISRTG
+2272 KAVSRTG

-2284 RRLIQNEGVTTN
+2284 RRPIKNEGVTTH
-2296 IERIEAADQVNVYT
+2296 IERIEATAPVNVYT
-2310 ITGQFLTHTT
+2310 LTGQFLTHTT
-2320 FGHIQHVLPNGVY
+2320 LGQIQNTLPNGVY

-2340 CTQKVVLNNGVVY
+2340 CTQKVVLNNGMVY

>member
-1 MKRYLNIF
+1 MKRKLHYIVLLIF
-9 PYIIIFVFLL
+9 FLCNDIFAADVIF
-19 HSSPVL
+19 
-25 GGEKVHFYASAEAS
+25 KTSAEAS
-39 PSMGGKVIIGI
+39 PNNGGIVKVE
-50 DATPGNPTQSSV
+50 GNTTKTSTLWQGYPTV
-62 NVSKT
+62 N
-67 KDSKYKYKF
+67 
-76 PVGYYEEVSTT
+76 TT
-87 FYYKASANANYVFKG
+87 FRYIVSDTDENYVFKG
-102 WATDDNVNSG
+102 WASEPNINSILS
-112 NTNASYS
+112 TNQTYEVYRES
-119 IKLTGKG
+119 KG
-126 GLTKDGE
+126 SVRDVTVE
-133 ETASKQYAIF
+133 EPKKYAIF

-183 TTTGDFSVSPTSIA
+183 TTTGDFSVSPATINSIA
-197 SAASETV
+197 EETAS
-204 TPITITFSPQGQ
+204 ITITFSPQGQ
-216 GSKTG
+216 GPKTG
-221 KLTVS
+221 TLTVS

-238 KGVGY
+238 QGVGY

-258 TSGVTLSVGDTLR
+258 ISGVTTLSVGDTLR

-276 GQTITYSDYKT
+276 GQTITYSDYNT
-287 DYFSSAIDDNGDPV
+287 NYFSSAIDDAGAPV

-308 LGTISNVSVKVNLE
+308 SGTISNVSVKVNLE
-322 KREDTFW
+322 KRENTYW

-344 PQTIVWNDKISDLT
+344 PQYILWTDNISNLT
-358 NKNLPY
+358 NKNLSY

-406 VGGLTTITAS
+406 VGGPTTITAS
-416 VAGNASYAPASVSKI
+416 VAGNENYAPASVSKI

-436 ATKPCDTEDEYS
+436 ATKPCDTEDNHP
-448 DGSFKGKNTHTIYP
+448 DGSFKSGNTHIIYP
-462 TLPDKLTFNARKETW
+462 VLPNKLTFNARRESW
-477 LLSKELHVVEYNG
+477 LLSKDLHVVEYNG
-490 STELNKH
+490 STILKTHE
-497 VYGDISSDNAGTN
+497 YSSGDISSNNAGTN
-510 IAITLQPTTTH
+510 IEITLQPTTTH
-521 VVFKASDKA
+521 VVFKASASA

-539 KTTRRTSCEVD
+539 KTTRRATSCEVD

-576 IFLSLESGSN
+576 IFLSLQSGSN
-586 WTVNP
+586 WTVTP

-602 QAIQVTFSSQTKG
+602 QVIQVTFSSQTKG
-615 EFFDVLYIKNNVG
+615 EFSDVLYIKNNVG
-628 TILKEISLT
+628 TILKEIPLT

-656 TVADKAILQAKTNI
+656 TVADKVTLQAKTNI

-676 FSVESSTPNDIVQ
+676 FSVESSTPADIVQ

-701 TATIQAYQAGGGLY
+701 TATIKAYQAGGGLY

-738 ASNISYTQALGK
+738 ASNISYTQTLSM
-750 SNLSGGVVTIDW
+750 SNLSGGQATINW

-777 QPMFVPSANYGN
+777 EIMLVPSANYGN

-796 FVPNREDLYNR
+796 FVPNRGDLYNR

-858 YLGKQATK
+858 YLGEQATK

-897 SNAITKNIN
+897 SNAITKNIY
-906 ILGQPRISWNL
+906 ILGQPRITWNL

-933 TNGDPALLTITN
+933 TNGDPTLLTITN
-945 HHPDIAYIE
+945 HHPNIAYIE

-1014 KTKASWDN
+1014 KSKASWDN

-1036 VYVVIKFKGI
+1036 VYVVINFNGI
-1046 PKDVSFDYKA
+1046 PKDLSFDYRA
-1056 GSGTAS
+1056 GNGTAS
-1062 TGWTDWSAPPWYV
+1062 TGWTDWSAPPWYI
-1075 HESADGSNWSSI
+1075 HESADGTNWSSI

-1097 KTVSNLPLKPDTRY
+1097 KTISNLPLKPNTRY
-1111 IKLCYSG
+1111 LKLCYSG

-1193 NYQENVSVTVQY
+1193 NYQENVQVTVQY

-1210 GTANAELCISDTKK
+1210 GTANAELCISDVKQ

-1235 GITQKLQQTLSWLPN
+1235 GTTQKLQQTLSWLPN
-1250 YADAEPILP
+1250 YADAEPVLP
-1259 ISNEPITVAQAS
+1259 ISNEPITVATAS

-1298 GRGETLITATQ
+1298 GSGETLITATQ

-1373 ANIRFSTPTN
+1373 ANIRFSTQTN

-1388 VNTNQLHIVAEG
+1388 VNTNQLHVVAEG

-1408 DETQQYEAAQC
+1408 DETPQYEAAQC

-1443 EYTFFQMNMD
+1443 EYTFFQMNKD
-1453 EINKV
+1453 EINKL

-1490 KGPLTVQQS
+1490 KGPLTVQES
-1499 TDGGS
+1499 TDGGN
-1504 TWSGNLY
+1504 TWSSNLY
-1511 EVTPTLNQYNETEAI
+1511 EVTPTLDQYNETEAI

-1560 ESQPNAVD
+1560 ESVPNAVD

-1591 VLELSKTT
+1591 ELELSKTT

-1616 GKQIVQVTF
+1616 GKQIVQVTLQ
-1625 HPQIG
+1625 PQIG
-1630 STAMGAY
+1630 TTTMGAY
-1637 NDVITLT
+1637 NDIITIT

-1652 QIPVAA
+1652 QIPVTA

-1663 GQQIVWDQPTDVQ
+1663 GQQIVWDQATDVQ
-1676 ALDDVIINAH
+1676 ALDDLTINAH

-1691 PLTYQ
+1691 PLTFQ

-1712 ILQAGTVIFTV
+1712 ILQAGTVTFTV
-1723 SQAGNIYYN
+1723 SQEGNIYYN

-1744 KVVPTIVTY
+1744 KVVPTIATY
-1753 PTASTICYGQAL
+1753 PTATTIHYGQAL
-1765 MHATLTGGAAQDDM
+1765 LHATLTGGAAQDDM

-1788 LALPGDVGT
+1788 LALPGNVGM
-1797 QPVSVTFVP
+1797 QQVSVTFKP
-1806 QGQHALFY
+1806 QGQYALFY

-1824 VLRAEQRIA
+1824 VLPAEQRITM
-1833 ILQALPIQARLNI
+1833 LQALPIQARLNT

-1861 NEWECRNRT
+1861 NEWECSNRT
-1870 FTILSSDPAIV
+1870 FTVLSSDPAIV

-1907 NYLPI
+1907 NYLTI
-1912 EPLSVDVVVYEQDQ
+1912 APLEVDVVVYEQDQ

-1935 DKHANTGVDE
+1935 DKSANSGENE
-1945 GTFNM
+1945 GSFNM

-1960 DAFGGAVNKTYTNVL
+1960 DAFGGVVNKTYTNVL
-1975 NEESYYVAN
+1975 NAEPYFVAN
-1984 QMTYMQMVKA
+1984 QMCYMQMVKA

-2003 FDIKSLSVL
+2003 FDIQSLSVL
-2012 ETMDEAQLQNAPTK
+2012 ETMDEALLQNAATK
-2026 QDAITLQAQANKVF
+2026 QEAITLQAQANKTF

-2047 LQEDGQGHITAPDLQ
+2047 LQEDALGSITATDLQ
-2062 GIIDQFVNESTTN
+2062 GIIDQFVNQSTTD
-2075 RGLFPL
+2075 RGVFPL
-2081 VHYNGT
+2081 VHYDGT

-2102 WDFLNDKVDITW
+2102 WELLNDKVDITW
-2114 QPVIQDADGV
+2114 QPVTKDADGI

-2137 YCPFCANHDRWD
+2137 YCPFCVNHDRWD
-2149 YWTGKIILFQGMGT
+2149 YWTGKIILFQGVGT
-2163 QTIDGTNQHQ
+2163 QTIDGTNQHSQ
-2173 TIKQLQNSLL
+2173 IKAQQSNLL

-2196 DMHADAGEVFVFD
+2196 DMYANAGEVFVFD
-2209 DNPENDTYNYFV
+2209 DNPQNETYNYFV
-2221 RNETACVLKP
+2221 RNETTCVLKP

-2241 PEKESG
+2241 PEKEDV
-2247 MYPSRVVAVD
+2247 MYPSRVVAA
-2257 DNLPAQNGEQYEYYP
+2257 NENAPIQSYEQYEYYP
-2272 KAISRTG
+2272 KAVSRTG

-2284 RRLIQNEGVTTN
+2284 RRPIKNEGVTTH
-2296 IERIEAADQVNVYT
+2296 IERIEATDPVNVYT
-2310 ITGQFLTHTT
+2310 LTGQFLTHTT
-2320 FGHIQHVLPNGVY
+2320 LGQLQNTLPNGVY

-2340 CTQKVVLNNGVVY
+2340 CTQKVVLNNGMVY

>member
-1 MKRYLNIF
+1 MKIRSIANIR
-9 PYIIIFVFLL
+9 VLL
-19 HSSPVL
+19 TLCILVCIASNAYGDKYRSSLTVTP
-25 GGEKVHFYASAEAS
+25 S
-39 PSMGGKVIIGI
+39 PKGAGLVYVGKSSG
-50 DATPGNPTQSSV
+50 TPIS
-62 NVSKT
+62 
-67 KDSKYKYKF
+67 
-76 PVGYYEEVSTT
+76 
-87 FYYKASANANYVFKG
+87 
-102 WATDDNVNSG
+102 
-112 NTNASYS
+112 
-119 IKLTGKG
+119 
-126 GLTKDGE
+126 GE
-133 ETASKQYAIF
+133 EQKVSQEKEDDSSNHIYYVDAKATKSGYIFLGWSEKNDAIELQTPAQTKFSLKSGKNKTIDYKRYAIF
-143 ARMTGDPASGSTIN
+143 ARMTGDPASNSTIN
-157 FGEAVEGIGSTQ
+157 FGEAVEGRESTQ
-169 TITITHAHAGTISL
+169 TITIIHAHAGTISL
-183 TTTGDFSVSPTSIA
+183 TTTGDFSVSSTSIA
-197 SAASETV
+197 STASETA

-216 GSKTG
+216 GPKTG
-221 KLTVS
+221 TLTVS

-238 KGVGY
+238 QGVGY

-276 GQTITYSDYKT
+276 GQTITYSDYNT
-287 DYFSSAIDDNGDPV
+287 DYFSSAIDDAGEPV

-308 LGTISNVSVKVNLE
+308 SGTISNVSVKVNLE
-322 KREDTFW
+322 KREDTYW

-344 PQTIVWNDKISDLT
+344 PQYILWTDNISNLT
-358 NKNLPY
+358 NKNLSY
-364 TINLTA
+364 TKELTA

-406 VGGLTTITAS
+406 VGGPTTITAS

-436 ATKPCDTEDEYS
+436 ATKPCDTEDDYS
-448 DGSFKGKNTHTIYP
+448 DGSFNKNNTHTIYP
-462 TLPDKLTFNARKETW
+462 TLPDKLTFNARRGSV
-477 LLSKELHVVEYNG
+477 LLLNHLYVVEYNG
-490 STELNKH
+490 LTKIYETECK
-497 VYGDISSDNAGTN
+497 YSDISSGNAGTDKE
-510 IAITLQPTTTH
+510 ITLQPTTTR
-521 VVFKASDKA
+521 VEFKTTANN
-530 TYTYYITDI
+530 TYYITDI

-561 QAITQTVKCTYANTM
+561 QAITQTVKCAYANTM
-576 IFLSLESGSN
+576 IFLSLQSGSN
-586 WTVNP
+586 WTVTP

-615 EFFDVLYIKNNVG
+615 EFSDVLYIKNNVG

-656 TVADKAILQAKTNI
+656 TVADKVTLQAKTNI

-676 FSVESSTPNDIVQ
+676 FSVVSSTPNDIVQ

-701 TATIQAYQAGGGLY
+701 TATIKAYQAGGGLY

-733 ITPPT
+733 VTTPT
-738 ASNISYTQALGK
+738 ASNISYTQVLGK
-750 SNLSGGVVTIDW
+750 SNLSGGQATINW
-762 QGNENTPVEGHFQWK
+762 QGNENTLVEGHFQWK
-777 QPMFVPSANYGN
+777 QPMLVPSANYGN
-789 PQQQTLV
+789 PQQQSLV

-844 VTSGRPISYTFSPD
+844 VTSGRPISYTFSPY
-858 YLGKQATK
+858 YLGEQATK

-897 SNAITKNIN
+897 SNAITKNIY
-906 ILGQPRISWNL
+906 ILGQPRITWNL

-923 NQQYNDIYTI
+923 NQKYNDIYTI
-933 TNGDPALLTITN
+933 TNGNPALLTITN

-954 NNQLTVLNKKGTA
+954 NNQLTVLNKNGTA

-986 NITPQSAL
+986 NITPQSAM

-1014 KTKASWDN
+1014 KSKASWDN
-1022 NTLKLNNGTTNWDD
+1022 NTLKLNNGITKWDD

-1046 PKDVSFDYKA
+1046 PKDLSFDYKA

-1075 HESADGSNWSSI
+1075 HESADGTNWSSI

-1129 SERNELIANPTSLDF
+1129 SERNELQANPTSLDF

-1171 YVEGANA
+1171 YVEGTNA
-1178 NVFKAVTTSVSASPD
+1178 NVFKADTTSVSASPD
-1193 NYQENVSVTVQY
+1193 NYQENVQVTVQY

-1235 GITQKLQQTLSWLPN
+1235 GTTQKLQQTLSWLPN
-1250 YADAEPILP
+1250 YADAEPVLP

-1298 GRGETLITATQ
+1298 GSGETLITATQ
-1309 AGNSTWAEAT
+1309 AGNSTWAAAT

-1356 LQKQLSDGSWEE
+1356 LQKQLPDGSWEE

-1373 ANIRFSTPTN
+1373 ANIRFSTQTN

-1408 DETQQYEAAQC
+1408 DETPQYEAAQC

-1443 EYTFFQMNMD
+1443 EYTFFQMNLD

-1476 GGNYKAPIIGTNHY
+1476 GGQWSILGTNY
-1490 KGPLTVQQS
+1490 YQGSLTVQES
-1499 TDGGS
+1499 TDGGN
-1504 TWSGNLY
+1504 TWSSNLY
-1511 EVTPTLNQYNETEAI
+1511 EVTPTLDQYNETEAI

-1540 ANGEGYHYIK
+1540 QNGQGYHYIK

-1652 QIPVAA
+1652 QIPVTA

-1676 ALDDVIINAH
+1676 ALDDLTINAH

-1712 ILQAGTVIFTV
+1712 ILQAGTVTFTV
-1723 SQAGNIYYN
+1723 SQEGNIYYN

-1753 PTASTICYGQAL
+1753 PTASTIHYGQAL
-1765 MHATLTGGAAQDDM
+1765 MHATLTGGAAQDEM

-1788 LALPGDVGT
+1788 LALPGNVGM
-1797 QPVSVTFVP
+1797 QQVSVTFKP

-1824 VLRAEQRIA
+1824 VLPAEQRITM
-1833 ILQALPIQARLNI
+1833 LQALPIQARLNT

-1861 NEWECRNRT
+1861 NEWECSNRT
-1870 FTILSSDPAIV
+1870 FTVLSSDPAIV
-1881 SVAGRYITGLQ
+1881 SVEGKYITGLQ

-1898 LQLSVAEDA
+1898 LQLSVADDA

-2003 FDIKSLSVL
+2003 FDIQSLSVL
-2012 ETMDEAQLQNAPTK
+2012 ETMDEALLQNAPTK

-2114 QPVIQDADGV
+2114 QPVTKDADGI

-2137 YCPFCANHDRWD
+2137 YCPFCVNHDRWD
-2149 YWTGKIILFQGMGT
+2149 YWTGKIILFQGVGT
-2163 QTIDGTNQHQ
+2163 QTIDGTNQHSQ
-2173 TIKQLQNSLL
+2173 IKAQQSNLL

-2209 DNPENDTYNYFV
+2209 DDPENDTYNYFV

-2247 MYPSRVVAVD
+2247 MYPSRVVAAD

-2272 KAISRTG
+2272 KAVSRTG

-2296 IERIEAADQVNVYT
+2296 IERIEATDQVNVYT

-2340 CTQKVVLNNGVVY
+2340 RTQKVVLNNGVVY

>member
-39 PSMGGKVIIGI
+39 PSVGGKVIIGI
-50 DATPGNPTQSSV
+50 DEMPGTPEQSSV
-62 NVSKT
+62 NVYKK

-126 GLTKDGE
+126 GALKDGE

-143 ARMTGDPASGSTIN
+143 ARMTGNPASKSTID
-157 FGEAVEGIGSTQ
+157 FGEAEEGKGVSETLS
-169 TITITHAHAGTISL
+169 ITHAHAGTISL
-183 TTTGDFSVSPTSIA
+183 TTTGDFSVSSTSIA
-197 SAASETV
+197 STASETA

-216 GSKTG
+216 GPKTG
-221 KLTVS
+221 TLTVS

-248 QWNTNFSEQI
+248 QWNTNFREPI
-258 TSGVTLSVGDTLR
+258 TSGVTTLSVGDTLR

-276 GQTITYSDYKT
+276 GQTITYSDYNT
-287 DYFSSAIDDNGDPV
+287 NYFSSAIDDAGDPV

-308 LGTISNVSVKVNLE
+308 LGTISNESVRVNLE
-322 KREDTFW
+322 KREDTYW

-344 PQTIVWNDKISDLT
+344 PQYILWTDNISNLT
-358 NKNLPY
+358 NNNLPY
-364 TINLTA
+364 TKELTA
-370 VAYNSKTNQPSGL
+370 VAYNSKTNQPSEL

-406 VGGLTTITAS
+406 VGGPTTITAS

-436 ATKPCDTEDEYS
+436 ATQSCDMVDEHS
-448 DGSFKGKNTHTIYP
+448 DGSFNKNNTHTISP
-462 TLPDKLTFNARKETW
+462 TLPNKLTFNARKQNL
-477 LLSKELHVVEYNG
+477 LLSKDLHVVEYNG
-490 STELNKH
+490 STELKKH
-497 VYGDISSDNAGTN
+497 VYEDISYRDAGTN
-510 IAITLQPTTTH
+510 VEITLQPTTTH
-521 VVFKASDKA
+521 VVFKASAKA
-530 TYTYYITDI
+530 DYTYYITYI
-539 KTTRRTSCEVD
+539 KTTRRTLCEID

-561 QAITQTVKCTYANTM
+561 QAITQTVKCTYSNTM
-576 IFLSLESGSN
+576 IFLSLQSGSY

-615 EFFDVLYIKNNVG
+615 EFSDVLYIKNNVG
-628 TILKEISLT
+628 TILKEIPLT

-656 TVADKAILQAKTNI
+656 TVADKVTLQAKTNI

-676 FSVESSTPNDIVQ
+676 FSVVSSTPADIVQ

-733 ITPPT
+733 TTPPT

-750 SNLSGGVVTIDW
+750 SNLSGGQATINW

-789 PQQQTLV
+789 PQQQSLV
-796 FVPNREDLYNR
+796 FVPTREDLYNR

-829 PTTVVEGEQIPLTTT
+829 PTTVVEGELIPLTTT
-844 VTSGRPISYTFSPD
+844 VTSGRPISYTFFPD
-858 YLGKQATK
+858 YLGEQFTK

-906 ILGQPRISWNL
+906 ILGQPRITWNL

-923 NQQYNDIYTI
+923 NQKYNDIYTI
-933 TNGDPALLTITN
+933 TNGNPALLTITN

-954 NNQLTVLNKKGTA
+954 NNQLTVLNKNGTA

-986 NITPQSAL
+986 KITPQSAL
-994 DHVAFT
+994 DHVSFT
-1000 YNEAMFNANTITIQ
+1000 YNEAMFNTNTITTQ
-1014 KTKASWDN
+1014 KTKASWEN
-1022 NTLKLNNGTTNWDD
+1022 NTLKLSDDGFNWDD
-1036 VYVVIKFKGI
+1036 RFVVIKFQGI
-1046 PKDVSFDYKA
+1046 PKDLSFDYRVQYPA
-1056 GSGTAS
+1056 IFTAS
-1062 TGWTDWSAPPWYV
+1062 DADWYV
-1075 HESADGSNWSSI
+1075 QESADGTNWSSV
-1087 WDIESNSTDW
+1087 WNIESNSTDW

-1129 SERNELIANPTSLDF
+1129 SERNELQANPTSLDF

-1171 YVEGANA
+1171 YVEGTNA
-1178 NVFKAVTTSVSASPD
+1178 NVFKAVTTTVSASPD

-1210 GTANAELCISDTKK
+1210 GTANAYLCISDVRK
-1224 GGTQT
+1224 GGRQT
-1229 LRIPMT
+1229 LKIPMT
-1235 GITQKLQQTLSWLPN
+1235 GTTQKLQQTLSWLPN
-1250 YADAEPILP
+1250 YADAEPVLP
-1259 ISNEPITVAQAS
+1259 ISNEPITVATAS
-1271 SGLEVTYT
+1271 SGLDIIYT
-1279 SSNPAV
+1279 SSNRAV

-1298 GRGETLITATQ
+1298 GGGETLITATQ

-1373 ANIRFSTPTN
+1373 ANIRFSTQTN

-1443 EYTFFQMNMD
+1443 EYTFFQMNLD
-1453 EINKV
+1453 EMNKV

-1476 GGNYKAPIIGTNHY
+1476 GGQWSILGTNYY

-1499 TDGGS
+1499 TDGGN

-1511 EVTPTLNQYNETEAI
+1511 EVTPTLDQWNETETIA
-1526 ELSRNATHIRITRP
+1526 LSRNATHIRITRP
-1540 ANGEGYHYIK
+1540 DGGQGYHYIK

-1560 ESQPNAVD
+1560 ESQPNALD
-1568 FGNVSVGSTVTKEI
+1568 FGNVSVGSTVTKEV

-1591 VLELSKTT
+1591 VLELCKTT

-1616 GKQIVQVTF
+1616 GKQILQVTF
-1625 HPQIG
+1625 HPQLG
-1630 STAMGAY
+1630 TTTMGVY
-1637 NDVITLT
+1637 SDVITLK

-1652 QIPVAA
+1652 QIPVTA

-1663 GQQIVWDQPTDVQ
+1663 GQQIVWEQSTDVQ
-1676 ALDDVIINAH
+1676 ALDDVTINAH

-1712 ILQAGTVIFTV
+1712 ILQAGTVTFTV
-1723 SQAGNIYYN
+1723 SQEGNIYYN

-1779 PGTFAWTNE
+1779 PGSFAWTNE
-1788 LALPGDVGT
+1788 LALPGDVGI
-1797 QPVSVTFVP
+1797 QQVSVTFNP
-1806 QGQHALFY
+1806 QGQYALFY
-1814 DVAVFTIPIE
+1814 DAAVFTIPIE

-1861 NEWECRNRT
+1861 NEWECSNRT
-1870 FTILSSDPAIV
+1870 FTVLSSDPAIV
-1881 SVAGRYITGLQ
+1881 SVADRYITGLQ

-1960 DAFGGAVNKTYTNVL
+1960 DAFGGVVNKTYTNVL
-1975 NEESYYVAN
+1975 NTDPYFVAN
-1984 QMTYMQMVKA
+1984 QMCYMQMVKA

-2003 FDIKSLSVL
+2003 FDVKSLSVL
-2012 ETMDEAQLQNAPTK
+2012 ETMDEALLQNAATK
-2026 QDAITLQAQANKVF
+2026 QEAITLQAQANKTF

-2047 LQEDGQGHITAPDLQ
+2047 LQEDALGSITATDLQ
-2062 GIIDQFVNESTTN
+2062 GIIDQFVNQSTTD

-2137 YCPFCANHDRWD
+2137 YCPFCVNHDRWD
-2149 YWTGKIILFQGMGT
+2149 YWTGKIILFQGVGT
-2163 QTIDGTNQHQ
+2163 QTIDGTNQHSQ
-2173 TIKQLQNSLL
+2173 IKAQQSNLL

-2209 DNPENDTYNYFV
+2209 DDPENDTYNYFV

-2247 MYPSRVVAVD
+2247 MYPSRVVAAD

-2284 RRLIQNEGVTTN
+2284 RRLIQNEGITTH
-2296 IERIEAADQVNVYT
+2296 IERIEATDQVNVYT

-2320 FGHIQHVLPNGVY
+2320 FGHIQNVLPNGVY

-2340 CTQKVVLNNGVVY
+2340 HTQKVVLNNGVVY